1 MLLMV
6 LAFAALALLALIL
19 LVLFLKSRQEDATRL
34 GGVHPNPSSS
44 PPASPEVLIHEG
56 RMLEAIKALRTRHGL
71 GLAEAKAMA
80 DHFRDHGAWPGTA
93 APPGPAQPGLAP
105 SADLQALI
113 REGHLIQAIKLA
125 REQHPGMDLKEAKE
139 LVEVLAARMR

>member
-80 DHFRDHGAWPGTA
+80 DHFRDHGAWPGA
-93 APPGPAQPGLAP
+93 ARTRALRGPPGPHPRGAP
-105 SADLQALI
+105 HSGHQAGAGAAS
-113 REGHLIQAIKLA
+113 RDGPEGGQGA
-125 REQHPGMDLKEAKE
+125 R
-139 LVEVLAARMR
+139 